1 MNSNSHIS
9 YQHTNGF
16 NKYLKRVI
24 KRILNYE
31 DKNKKLNEI
40 LDEIRFPERNDE
52 FKVDIF
58 KNDIL
63 ESYKVIET
71 FDSENKKINVKNDI
85 FELYRYI
92 LSKYGYYVSN
102 NENIDYDINEFFTCL
117 KMVLFTPIS
126 DRLQELIINFFTNIK
141 KNKSYLNMR
150 EVFNKNSYTLAYANY
165 IFNTK
170 IAYEDTF
177 FDEYIELIGIID
189 SRSKYNIFRD
199 FLSYDL
205 EEMASQMLEKKG
217 LYTFEYSC
225 IINNE
230 YPNNLLGEY
239 LKEEMNEYF
248 SKKVQ
253 QNIILV

>member
-1 MNSNSHIS
+1 MDSNSHIS
-9 YQHTNGF
+9 YQYTNGF

-24 KRILNYE
+24 KRILNY
-31 DKNKKLNEI
+31 DNKNANLNEI
-40 LDEIRFPERNDE
+40 LDEIRFPERDDE
-52 FKVDIF
+52 FNVDIF

-63 ESYKVIET
+63 ESYQVIET
-71 FDSENKKINVKNDI
+71 FKSEKKRIDVKNDI
-85 FELYRYI
+85 LEFNRYI

-117 KMVLFTPIS
+117 KKILSTPIS

-141 KNKSYLNMR
+141 KNKSYLNMK

-165 IFNTK
+165 MFNAK
-170 IAYEDTF
+170 IAYDDTF
-177 FDEYIELIGIID
+177 FDEYVELIGIID

-205 EEMASQMLEKKG
+205 EEVASQMLEKKG

-230 YPNNLLGEY
+230 YSNNLLGKY

-248 SKKVQ
+248 AKNVQ
-253 QNIILV
+253 QNITLV